1 MPSPDEPLPYAASGF
16 GAASPSPLE
25 RLKTAASRRAVIVG
39 AIAISAFVL
48 IILPFQPLYHVTNTA
63 ANVYTGVLAV
73 AITALGLDI
82 LVARTGQ
89 LSLAHASFLG
99 IAEISSIGLAG
110 RSVPWPLAILGA
122 MAITGA
128 VAVAV
133 GLPSLRIRGL
143 QVAIATLAFQLMC
156 EKRIFTSVT
165 LTGSGY
171 QFTRPSFISTDRSV
185 YLFGLACLAV
195 TLLIRQR
202 VAVTKAG
209 RNFLAVRDV
218 ERRTPCFG
226 VESGTSKLLAYAIS
240 GALVGLGGA
249 LLALRENGPVTDFQA
264 FGLLPSLQLVAIVVI
279 GGAGSAAGI
288 IIAAFFT
295 SGLPLLIGDKGIG
308 VGIGP
313 LHLFTL
319 HGDTLPL
326 AAAALLVL
334 AVRFQPQGIGGGLA
348 QGRDRLN
355 DLFGLSPA
363 KPDPRPQDVDLVEA
377 AGHAE
382 SLRVVPRT
390 MSLTLPV
397 RALLEAEDV
406 SVRYGG
412 INALTGINLEVR
424 RGEIIGLIG
433 ANGAGKSTF
442 FNAVSGFAPTTGRIT
457 YRGVDLLARPPSRRT
472 SFGIARTF
480 QDMGLVRS
488 ETVKENVLLV
498 QNWLARYPGASGIIG
513 FGQSLA
519 TEKDLRRR
527 ADLALELFGLDHLAD
542 QRLGDLPYGTM
553 RIAEIAAAVAAGP
566 DLLLLDEATA
576 GLGPE
581 ESHALGDRFVALRDE
596 LGLTLV
602 IIEHHVPLVARVC
615 DYCYCLESGQLIAEG
630 TPAEVVAQPR
640 VIESFLGRAAA
651 ATGGGRS

>member
-1 MPSPDEPLPYAASGF
+1 MPAAHTGQGLAS
-16 GAASPSPLE
+16 AASPMD
-25 RLKTAASRRAVIVG
+25 RLRATASRRIVLVSAVV
-39 AIAISAFVL
+39 ISTLVL
-48 IILPFQPLYHVTNTA
+48 LILPFQPLYHVTNTA
-63 ANVYTGVLAV
+63 ANIYTGVLAV
-73 AITALGLDI
+73 AIAALGLDI

-89 LSLAHASFLG
+89 LSLAHAAFLG
-99 IAEISSIGLAG
+99 IAEIASINFAG
-110 RSVPWPLAILGA
+110 RSVPWPLAIVGA
-122 MAITGA
+122 MVVTGA
-128 VAVAV
+128 AAVAV
-133 GLPSLRIRGL
+133 GLPNLRIRGL
-143 QVAIATLAFQLMC
+143 QVAIASLAFQLMC
-156 EKRIFTSVT
+156 EKRIFTSTT

-171 QFTRPSFISTDRSV
+171 QFTRPGFISTDRAV
-185 YLFGLACLAV
+185 YVFGIACLAL
-195 TLLIRQR
+195 TLVIRR
-202 VAVTKAG
+202 RLAVTKAG

-226 VESGTSKLLAYAIS
+226 VESGSSKLLAYAIS

-249 LLALRENGPVTDFQA
+249 LLAIRENGPVTDFQA

-308 VGIGP
+308 VGVGP
-313 LHLFTL
+313 LHAFTL
-319 HGDTLPL
+319 HGNTLPL
-326 AAAALLVL
+326 VAAGLLIV
-334 AVRFQPQGIGGGLA
+334 AVRFQPQGIGGGLIQA
-348 QGRDRLN
+348 RNRLN
-355 DLFGLSPA
+355 DLFGLSPE
-363 KPDPRPQDVDLVEA
+363 KPDPRPRDVDLIEA
-377 AGHAE
+377 SGHAE

-397 RALLEAEDV
+397 RALLEAEAV

-412 INALTGINLEVR
+412 VNALTDITLEVR

-457 YRGVDLLARPPSRRT
+457 YKGVSLLERSPVKRT
-472 SFGIARTF
+472 SFGVARTF

-498 QNWLARYPGASGIIG
+498 QNWLARYPGAAGILG
-513 FGQSLA
+513 LGQSLS
-519 TEKDLRRR
+519 TERDLRKR
-527 ADLALELFGLDHLAD
+527 ADLALELFGLDHLAEE
-542 QRLGDLPYGTM
+542 RLGDLPYGTM
-553 RIAEIAAAVAAGP
+553 RIVEIAAAVAAGP

-581 ESHALGDRFVALRDE
+581 ESYALGDRFTALRDE

-630 TPAEVVAQPR
+630 TPAEVIAQPR
-640 VIESFLGRAAA
+640 VVESFLGRAAA
-651 ATGGGRS
+651 APGGAH